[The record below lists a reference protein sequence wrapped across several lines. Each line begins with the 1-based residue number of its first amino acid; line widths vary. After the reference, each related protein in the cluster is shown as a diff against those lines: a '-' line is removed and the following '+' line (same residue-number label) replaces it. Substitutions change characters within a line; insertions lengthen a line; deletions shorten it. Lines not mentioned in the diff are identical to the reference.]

1 MTVDSNSEREETL
14 SEFLASRARRASDT
28 RLAAHAV
35 AAVVA
40 LIAIVFWRGPGW
52 DIRLSVAVGLLA
64 FAVWGVADRD
74 LAQQDATTRR
84 ARYLRAA
91 RALSAVA
98 GYTAGA
104 YLLMALLARML
115 GRIIS

>member
-14 SEFLASRARRASDT
+14 SEFLASRARRASDA
-28 RLAAHAV
+28 RLTTHAI

-74 LAQQDATTRR
+74 LEQQSATASRVP
-84 ARYLRAA
+84 YLRAA

-98 GYTAGA
+98 GYAAGA
-104 YLLMALLARML
+104 YLLMALLARTL